1 MKLTQLSIF
10 IENRRGRLAT
20 VSDLLADAQIN
31 ILASM
36 LADTSDFG
44 ILRLI
49 VSDIEKAEVI
59 LKSNGFTTARTSVVA
74 IHAPN
79 YAGCMSSILKFIN
92 EHHLNIE
99 YMYAMSD
106 PIHGGN
112 ALIFRCDDIDNSLPD
127 LVANGFK
134 LLNEN
139 DL

>member
-20 VSDLLADAQIN
+20 VADLLAEAEIN
-31 ILASM
+31 ILATM

-49 VSDIEKAEVI
+49 VNNIEKAEEI
-59 LKSNGFTTARTSVVA
+59 LNANGFTTTRTSVVA
-74 IHAPN
+74 IHAPD

-92 EHHLNIE
+92 KKHLNIE

-112 ALIFRCDDIDNSLPD
+112 ALIFRCDDIDNSLSD

-134 LLNEN
+134 LLSENE
-139 DL
+139 L